1 MPLGHHWQGRHACC
15 SHEWKILSPAAAC
28 LSLLTSAG
36 TKEQKSTPTAC
47 PRFFA
52 FLPPHSTPPS
62 MIHGS
67 IRNKLNQ
74 PTTLKIRQNG
84 FSAHP
89 GHGTWPARSN
99 SVRTGKILACLV
111 MCRTTEWLLPSSTV
125 SREPTILV
133 ELSFMIPDLFPC
145 NRHKNQGH
153 TKATQVHSNRA
164 ETHDLFLKQKLAIL
178 IRFELYFDK

>member
-1 MPLGHHWQGRHACC
+1 VQGKIEHAIGHHWQGRHACR

-74 PTTLKIRQNG
+74 PTTN
-84 FSAHP
+84 SED
-89 GHGTWPARSN
+89 PA
-99 SVRTGKILACLV
+99 
-111 MCRTTEWLLPSSTV
+111 EWLLGTSG
-125 SREPTILV
+125 SRN
-133 ELSFMIPDLFPC
+133 LSRQIKF
-145 NRHKNQGH
+145 
-153 TKATQVHSNRA
+153 S
-164 ETHDLFLKQKLAIL
+164 
-178 IRFELYFDK
+178 